1 MHQKARDE
9 ALCLFPSDAAAAAD
23 LLVQNGL
30 QAGSGFLHEVGAGFE
45 CRNAAKL
52 KRTACMGSKC
62 QFNEGLPAQSR
73 RDVVR
78 EVIPFVTRRFPVLA
92 RLAREQV
99 FEEGV
104 GIVA

>member
-1 MHQKARDE
+1 
-9 ALCLFPSDAAAAAD
+9 
-23 LLVQNGL
+23 
-30 QAGSGFLHEVGAGFE
+30 
-45 CRNAAKL
+45 
-52 KRTACMGSKC
+52 MGSKC